1 MPDFPGTDMTQR
13 ERVIQYI
20 KDFGSITAWEA
31 MKELGIM
38 QLAARMC
45 ELKDEG
51 YEFLKS
57 TEKGTNRYGD
67 PCHWTRYRLKDG

>member
-1 MPDFPGTDMTQR
+1 MTQR

-57 TEKGTNRYGD
+57 TEKGKTDTEIRVTGRD
-67 PCHWTRYRLKDG
+67 TG

>member
-1 MPDFPGTDMTQR
+1 MTQR

-31 MKELGIM
+31 MKELGVM
-38 QLAARMC
+38 QLAARLC

-51 YEFLKS
+51 YRFGKKL
-57 TEKGTNRYGD
+57 EKGKNRYGD
-67 PCHWTRYRLKDG
+67 PCHWTRYTLKEKRDA